1 MRSISVIV
9 VARDEGRELRL
20 TVENLE
26 DTLPESAEIV
36 VIDDGSRDGSGAF
49 LARRRGRVRLER
61 TAGLGVA
68 RARNRGAACARGD
81 LLIFA
86 DAHIRVE
93 KDWWKPLV
101 ELAEKPRVGAA
112 APGVRGIRRHQEVG
126 YGLTFR
132 GPELTVRWLAKA
144 GSAPFPALILP
155 GCCLAMRRA
164 VFESAGGWDCGLH
177 GVGGNDNEFCLRL
190 WLLGWRLLIAPE
202 VVVRHRFRQES
213 KVPVH
218 GAQYVHNHLRLA
230 LVHLKPERVGRV
242 FAAFQEDRSMGMAV
256 ALLVAGDAMERRMD
270 LLARRIK
277 NDDWCFKQF
286 GLEW

>member
-1 MRSISVIV
+1 MWTIRVIV
-9 VARDEGRELRL
+9 TARDEGRELRR
-20 TVENLE
+20 TIENLE
-26 DTLPESAEIV
+26 DTLPETAGIV
-36 VIDDGSRDGSGAF
+36 VVDDGSKDGSASF
-49 LARRRGRVRLER
+49 LARRKGRVRLER

-68 RARNRGAACARGD
+68 RARNLGAARAGGD

-86 DAHIRVE
+86 DGHIRAE
-93 KDWWKPLV
+93 KDWWQPLV
-101 ELAEKPRVGAA
+101 ALAEKPRVGAA
-112 APGVRGIRRHQEVG
+112 APAVRGMRQPGIG

-132 GPELTVRWLAKA
+132 GPGLAVRWLGKA
-144 GSAPFPALILP
+144 ESEPLPALILP

-164 VFESAGGWDCGLH
+164 VFESSGGWDSGLR
-177 GVGGNDNEFCLRL
+177 GIGGNDNEFCLRL

-202 VVVRHRFRQES
+202 VVVRHRFRKVS
-213 KVPVH
+213 KVPID

-230 LVHLKPERVGRV
+230 VVHLKPERVGKV
-242 FAAFQEDRSMGMAV
+242 FGAFQQDRNMGKAV
-256 ALLVAGDAMERRMD
+256 SLLMAGDAMSRRNE

>member
-1 MRSISVIV
+1 MRTISVIV

-26 DTLPESAEIV
+26 DTLPETAEIV
-36 VIDDGSRDGSGAF
+36 VVDDASRDGSAAF
-49 LARRRGRVRLER
+49 LARRRGRVRLVR

-68 RARNRGAACARGD
+68 RARNRGAARAKGD

-86 DAHIRVE
+86 DGHIRVE
-93 KDWWKPLV
+93 ADWWKA
-101 ELAEKPRVGAA
+101 LAEAAERPRVGAA
-112 APGVRGIRRHQEVG
+112 APGVRGIRRHQGIG

-132 GPELTVRWLAKA
+132 GPELGVRWLNKA
-144 GSAPFPALILP
+144 ADAPFPALILP

-164 VFESAGGWDCGLH
+164 VFESAGGWDAGLH
-177 GVGGNDNEFCLRL
+177 GIGGNDNEFCLRL
-190 WLLGWRLLIAPE
+190 WLLGWRLLIEPR

-213 KVPVH
+213 KVRVD
-218 GAQYVHNHLRLA
+218 GAEYLHNHLRLA
-230 LVHLKPERVGRV
+230 MVHLKPERAGRV
-242 FAAFQEDRSMGMAV
+242 FAAFQKDRALGAAV
-256 ALLVAGDAMERRMD
+256 ALLLAGDAMARREE
-270 LLARRIK
+270 LLVRRIK

>member
-1 MRSISVIV
+1 MRTISVIV

-26 DTLPESAEIV
+26 DTLPETAEIV
-36 VIDDGSRDGSGAF
+36 VVDDGSRDGSASY
-49 LARRRGRVRLER
+49 LSRRRGRVRLER
-61 TAGLGVA
+61 TSGLGVA
-68 RARNRGAACARGD
+68 RARNKGTARARGD

-93 KDWWKPLV
+93 RDWWRPLV

-112 APGVRGIRRHQEVG
+112 APGVQGIRSGQGVG
-126 YGLTFR
+126 YGLNFS
-132 GPELTVRWLAKA
+132 GPELAVRWEAKA
-144 GSAPFPALILP
+144 AGAPFPALILP
-155 GCCLAMRRA
+155 GCSLAMRRE
-164 VFESAGGWDCGLH
+164 VFESAGGWDGALR

-190 WLLGWRLLIAPE
+190 WLLGWRLLIAPD
-202 VVVRHRFRQES
+202 VVVRHRFRQAS
-213 KVPVH
+213 KVPVD

-230 LVHLKPERVGRV
+230 LVHLKPERVGKV
-242 FAAFQEDRSMGMAV
+242 FAAFQRHRNMGAAV
-256 ALLVAGDAMERRMD
+256 ALLMAGDAMKRRSE

-286 GLEW
+286 GLKW